1 MGYHRLLVEQ
11 PGGEPLT
18 SVLVASPERCVVPRD
33 LGIERCFGIGAQ
45 AYSLRSERDLGSG
58 DLADLTAF
66 AEVSGREGADFLALN
81 PLHALFFSTPANR
94 SPYAPSHRRFLNW
107 LLIAPDKVPELEGDP
122 ELEAARAEARGDD
135 PHLIDYPAT
144 AARRRRLLEAGFA
157 RFKEQHL
164 GSRPT
169 PRGAAF
175 LTFRKADGQ
184 GLERHCL
191 FEAMHEQVL
200 AEGKAFAWWEW
211 PEGWRDPQSAE
222 ARAFAERH
230 KDRVDFFAWLQWL
243 ADSQLGEAQDRAKA
257 AGMRIGLYRDLAVG
271 VDPAGSLTWSF
282 PEVAVR
288 GATVG
293 APPDIYN
300 PRGQNWGIAPLAP
313 EALARAGFG
322 PWIGDIRGNM
332 RHAGALR
339 IDHAMGLRRL
349 YWIPQGAEPGEG
361 AYVRYPFATMAA
373 ILALESHRSQCLVLG
388 EDLGTVPP
396 GFRPAMNRAG
406 ILSCR
411 VLYFERT
418 GSGGYTAPAAYP
430 EAAVASVST
439 HDLAT
444 LKGWLEAHDLGW
456 RERLDLFVEE
466 GQAEA
471 ARADRELDAMRL
483 IRTLRRAGL
492 LAPRSEPDAET
503 LALARPSLARP
514 HALGPRPGP
523 ARGPRALA
531 RAGEPAGHHRRAS
544 ELAPAHHADAGRS
557 SHLTLRQGPPGG
569 PQGGA
574 TPWLRLQTPPTAS
587 SSAPASGSRDAERL
601 VPYLDRLG
609 ISHLYLA
616 PPFTARK
623 GSTHGYDVADANELD
638 PTLGG
643 MPAFEKMAAALREH
657 GMGLIIDIV
666 PNHMGVG
673 PDNPWW
679 WDVLK
684 HGRESAFAGFFDID
698 FDRDP
703 DGKLVLPVLGS
714 PLDEIL
720 EKGEL
725 KLAQDEA
732 RGETVLAYY
741 DTPFPLAPGSE
752 KAGDIRRVLERQ
764 AYRLDSSGATARSAI
779 TAASSTSASSAA
791 CGSRSPRCSRPCTR
805 SSSIW
810 SSVASCRASGST
822 MSTGS
827 ATPKAIS
834 SACRSG

>member
-1 MGYHRLLVEQ
+1 MSLLVRVAAAYGIIPSFKDAAGVPRAATPETMRALLEVMGVEAGSEAGLREGLRRTRAAAVLPPTLTLRAGEDVAIPLPAGQRRRGWRLELEDGETLEGGAGQPAGPDDKLLLPAPLPMGYHRLLVEQ
-11 PGGEPLT
+11 PGGEPLG
-18 SVLVASPERCVVPRD
+18 SVLVAAPGRCVMPRD

-66 AEVSGREGADFLALN
+66 AEVSGGEGADFLALN
-81 PLHALFFSTPANR
+81 PLHALFYSTPANR

-107 LLIAPDKVPELEGDP
+107 LLIAPDRVPELEGDP
-122 ELEAARAEARGDD
+122 ELEAARSEARGDD

-144 AARRRRLLEAGFA
+144 AARRRRLLEAGFD
-157 RFKEQHL
+157 RFKAQHL

-175 LTFRKADGQ
+175 QAFRKDEGL

-211 PEGWRDPQSAE
+211 PEGWRDPRSAD
-222 ARAFAERH
+222 ARSFAEQH

-243 ADSQLGEAQDRAKA
+243 ADGQLGLAQDRAKA

-293 APPDIYN
+293 APPDLYN
-300 PRGQNWGIAPLAP
+300 PRGQNWGIAPFAP
-313 EALARAGFG
+313 EALARSGFE

-373 ILALESHRSQCLVLG
+373 ILALELQRSRCLVLG

-418 GSGGYTAPAAYP
+418 GAGGYTAPSAYP

-444 LKGWLEAHDLGW
+444 LKGWLDAHDLGW
-456 RERLDLFVEE
+456 RERLELFAEK

-471 ARADRELDAMRL
+471 ARAERALDTMRL

-492 LAPRSEPDAET
+492 LAPGPEPDAET
-503 LALARPSLARP
+503 VALAVHRWLGRTPS
-514 HALGPRPGP
+514 ALV
-523 ARGPRALA
+523 LVQL
-531 RAGEPAGHHRRAS
+531 EEL
-544 ELAPAHHADAGRS
+544 ELAVEQVNLPGTIDQHPNWRRRTA
-557 SHLTLRQGPPGG
+557 LTL
-569 PQGGA
+569 A
-574 TPWLRLQTPPTAS
+574 DLLTS
-587 SSAPASGSRDAERL
+587 
-601 VPYLDRLG
+601 
-609 ISHLYLA
+609 
-616 PPFTARK
+616 PFAK
-623 GSTHGYDVADANELD
+623 AL
-638 PTLGG
+638 L
-643 MPAFEKMAAALREH
+643 AALREER
-657 GMGLIIDIV
+657 
-666 PNHMGVG
+666 P
-673 PDNPWW
+673 
-679 WDVLK
+679 
-684 HGRESAFAGFFDID
+684 
-698 FDRDP
+698 
-703 DGKLVLPVLGS
+703 
-714 PLDEIL
+714 
-720 EKGEL
+720 
-725 KLAQDEA
+725 
-732 RGETVLAYY
+732 RG
-741 DTPFPLAPGSE
+741 
-752 KAGDIRRVLERQ
+752 
-764 AYRLDSSGATARSAI
+764 
-779 TAASSTSASSAA
+779 
-791 CGSRSPRCSRPCTR
+791 
-805 SSSIW
+805 
-810 SSVASCRASGST
+810 
-822 MSTGS
+822 
-827 ATPKAIS
+827 
-834 SACRSG
+834 

>member
-1 MGYHRLLVEQ
+1 MSLLNRVADAYGIITSFKDAAGVPRTASPETVKALLAVMGVDAGSEAGQREALRRTRAAAALPPTLTLRAGEDAAIPLPAVLRRHGWRLELEDGETLEGGASQPSGPDDKLLLPAPLPMGYHRLLVEQ
-11 PGGEPLT
+11 PAGEPLT

-122 ELEAARAEARGDD
+122 ELEAARADARGDD

-175 LTFRKADGQ
+175 ETFRKADGQ

-230 KDRVDFFAWLQWL
+230 RDRVDFFAWLQWL

-300 PRGQNWGIAPLAP
+300 PKGQNWGIAPLAP

-444 LKGWLEAHDLGW
+444 LKGWLAAHDLGW

-503 LALARPSLARP
+503 LALAVHRWLARTP
-514 HALGPRPGP
+514 SALVLVQLEDLELSPEQVNLPGTIDEHP
-523 ARGPRALA
+523 NW
-531 RAGEPAGHHRRAS
+531 RR
-544 ELAPAHHADAGRS
+544 RTT
-557 SHLTLRQGPPGG
+557 LTL
-569 PQGGA
+569 A
-574 TPWLRLQTPPTAS
+574 DLLTS
-587 SSAPASGSRDAERL
+587 
-601 VPYLDRLG
+601 
-609 ISHLYLA
+609 
-616 PPFTARK
+616 PFAK
-623 GSTHGYDVADANELD
+623 AL
-638 PTLGG
+638 L
-643 MPAFEKMAAALREH
+643 AALREER
-657 GMGLIIDIV
+657 
-666 PNHMGVG
+666 P
-673 PDNPWW
+673 
-679 WDVLK
+679 
-684 HGRESAFAGFFDID
+684 
-698 FDRDP
+698 
-703 DGKLVLPVLGS
+703 
-714 PLDEIL
+714 
-720 EKGEL
+720 
-725 KLAQDEA
+725 
-732 RGETVLAYY
+732 RG
-741 DTPFPLAPGSE
+741 
-752 KAGDIRRVLERQ
+752 
-764 AYRLDSSGATARSAI
+764 
-779 TAASSTSASSAA
+779 
-791 CGSRSPRCSRPCTR
+791 
-805 SSSIW
+805 
-810 SSVASCRASGST
+810 
-822 MSTGS
+822 
-827 ATPKAIS
+827 
-834 SACRSG
+834 

>member
-1 MGYHRLLVEQ
+1 MSLLNRVADAYGIITYFKDAAGVPRTASPETVKALLAVMGVDAGSEAGQREALRRVRAAAALPPTLTVRAGEDAAIPLPAAQRRHGWRLELEDGETLEGSAGQPDGPDDKLLLPAPLPVGYHRLLVEQ

-66 AEVSGREGADFLALN
+66 AEVSGGEGADFLALN

-107 LLIAPDKVPELEGDP
+107 FLIAPDRVPELEGDP
-122 ELEAARAEARGDD
+122 ELDAARSEAHGDD

-157 RFKEQHL
+157 RFREQHL

-175 LTFRKADGQ
+175 QAFRKAEDE

-200 AEGKAFAWWEW
+200 AEGKPFAWWEW

-222 ARAFAERH
+222 AQAFAERRR
-230 KDRVDFFAWLQWL
+230 DRVDFFAWLQWV

-293 APPDIYN
+293 APPDLFN
-300 PRGQNWGIAPLAP
+300 PKGQNWGIAPLAP

-322 PWIGDIRGNM
+322 PWIGDTRGNM

-373 ILALESHRSQCLVLG
+373 ILALESHRSRCLVLG

-444 LKGWLEAHDLGW
+444 LKGWLAAHDLGW
-456 RERLDLFVEE
+456 RERLDLFAEE
-466 GQAEA
+466 GQAAA
-471 ARADRELDAMRL
+471 ARADRELDATRL

-503 LALARPSLARP
+503 LALAVHRWLARTP
-514 HALGPRPGP
+514 SALVLVQLEDLELSAEQVNLPGTIDEHP
-523 ARGPRALA
+523 NW
-531 RAGEPAGHHRRAS
+531 RRRTA
-544 ELAPAHHADAGRS
+544 
-557 SHLTLRQGPPGG
+557 LTL
-569 PQGGA
+569 A
-574 TPWLRLQTPPTAS
+574 DLLTS
-587 SSAPASGSRDAERL
+587 
-601 VPYLDRLG
+601 
-609 ISHLYLA
+609 
-616 PPFTARK
+616 PFAK
-623 GSTHGYDVADANELD
+623 AL
-638 PTLGG
+638 L
-643 MPAFEKMAAALREH
+643 AALREERPH
-657 GMGLIIDIV
+657 G
-666 PNHMGVG
+666 
-673 PDNPWW
+673 
-679 WDVLK
+679 
-684 HGRESAFAGFFDID
+684 
-698 FDRDP
+698 
-703 DGKLVLPVLGS
+703 
-714 PLDEIL
+714 
-720 EKGEL
+720 
-725 KLAQDEA
+725 
-732 RGETVLAYY
+732 
-741 DTPFPLAPGSE
+741 
-752 KAGDIRRVLERQ
+752 
-764 AYRLDSSGATARSAI
+764 
-779 TAASSTSASSAA
+779 
-791 CGSRSPRCSRPCTR
+791 
-805 SSSIW
+805 
-810 SSVASCRASGST
+810 
-822 MSTGS
+822 
-827 ATPKAIS
+827 
-834 SACRSG
+834 